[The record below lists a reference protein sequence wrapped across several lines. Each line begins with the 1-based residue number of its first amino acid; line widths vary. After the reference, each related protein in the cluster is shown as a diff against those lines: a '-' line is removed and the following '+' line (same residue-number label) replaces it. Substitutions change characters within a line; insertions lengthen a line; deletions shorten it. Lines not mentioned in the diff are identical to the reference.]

1 MVAVVVCRVSVVGG
15 LACCCC
21 CCSVVVVVVCE
32 RSSGVMRESESESKR
47 DG

>member
-1 MVAVVVCRVSVVGG
+1 MIAVVVCRVGVVGG
-15 LACCCC
+15 LACCC

-47 DG
+47 DS